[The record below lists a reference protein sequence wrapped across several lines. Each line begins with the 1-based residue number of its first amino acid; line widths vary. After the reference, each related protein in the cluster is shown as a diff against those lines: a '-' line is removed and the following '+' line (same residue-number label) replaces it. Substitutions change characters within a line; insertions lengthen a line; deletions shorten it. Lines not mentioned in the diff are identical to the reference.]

1 MSFSFDHVKSLINV
15 DPSQT
20 SVDCQALYSAISQ
33 HQASAGGVIYD
44 KIAVATGLNQ
54 LGPNVQTGITV
65 ELLGDWQLKFA
76 DGQYVASVL
85 AGNLIGG
92 LNCDPIA
99 YSAGVQVLL
108 VQSASST
115 VVTSSSS
122 GLTDAQAAQ
131 LSSIQNNSALIPAL
145 L

>member
-20 SVDCQALYSAISQ
+20 SVDCQALYSKISQ

-92 LNCDPIA
+92 LNGDPIA